1 MKPNKAICDDI
12 LRYGTILNDDE
23 YNIDGDLV
31 RQYRIKYECEIYNI
45 TKINGEWDYLSRDI

>member
-31 RQYRIKYECEIYNI
+31 RQYRIKYEGEIYNI